1 MTLFVICNLSF
12 VISFESQTRMM
23 GSQIIDLDGAWP
35 AGIAAI
41 PQIQNCRSWGPQLRY
56 CAPARI
62 INAFWE
68 EIRTKTTPFTLY
80 GSGDFHHLTGLW
92 IRQVREP
99 FILVSFD
106 NHPDWDTRPPSW
118 CCGTWMNR
126 ALESTPITRAAIWGC
141 ANFELNPPHRWFAN
155 HASLR
160 SGRLEVWPWIERF
173 GKSARR
179 RWTGMKVENWRRKFT
194 QFVHTLKGRHV
205 YITVDLDCLTP
216 DDAVTD
222 WEQGLFAV
230 DDLVWAIAQVRF
242 GSLVVGGDICGAHS
256 PASYARWTQRI
267 NAQMD
272 HPKKTTP
279 DPLFASERNRNA
291 VERIW
296 PALIGS

>member
-1 MTLFVICNLSF
+1 MARMTDC
-12 VISFESQTRMM
+12 
-23 GSQIIDLDGAWP
+23 QIIDLDGAWP
-35 AGIAAI
+35 AGTAAI
-41 PQIQNCRSWGPQLRY
+41 LQIQNCRSWGPQLRY
-56 CAPARI
+56 CAPARL

-68 EIRTKTTPFTLY
+68 EIGTRMTPFTLY

-155 HASLR
+155 HAALR
-160 SGRLEVWPWIERF
+160 SGKLEVWPWIDRF
-173 GKSARR
+173 SESARQ
-179 RWTGMKVENWRRKFT
+179 RWTGMNAENWRRKFR
-194 QFVHTLKGRHV
+194 QFVDTLRGRHV
-205 YITVDLDCLTP
+205 YITVDFDCLTP
-216 DDAVTD
+216 EDAVTD
-222 WEQGLFAV
+222 WEQGLFTA
-230 DDLVWAIAQVRF
+230 DDLVWAIAQIRL

-256 PASYARWTQRI
+256 PASYARWTQRRT
-267 NAQMD
+267 AQID
-272 HPKKTTP
+272 HPKKPPP
-279 DPLFASERNRNA
+279 DPMFASERNRKA

-296 PALIGS
+296 PALIGSETAG